1 MRNRKQIVVLNG
13 QVSSLANVNAWV
25 PKDSTFGLF
34 LFLMYTNDLTDDFS
48 NTKLFANDTSL
59 FSVVHKINT
68 SADEGNNDSVKTNY
82 WA

>member
-1 MRNRKQIVVLNG
+1 
-13 QVSSLANVNAWV
+13 
-25 PKDSTFGLF
+25 
-34 LFLMYTNDLTDDFS
+34 MYINDLTDDFS